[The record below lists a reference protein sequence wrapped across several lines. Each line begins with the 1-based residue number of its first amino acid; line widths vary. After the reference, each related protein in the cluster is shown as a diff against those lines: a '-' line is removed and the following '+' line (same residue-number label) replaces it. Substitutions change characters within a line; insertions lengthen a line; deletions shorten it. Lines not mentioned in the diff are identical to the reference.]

1 MLKQFSNSSV
11 ALFDRCPLAFSFQ
24 YLDKI
29 SVVTAPALNRGSN
42 LHQLLERYGTTD
54 AVSQQ
59 NEVIESFLASEV
71 GQEVKHILISGKC
84 LRETR
89 LGCTPDLTPDTFG
102 HGFFRG
108 IIDLC
113 YIGDDDI
120 WTIVDYKSGK
130 YRPDQS
136 FNQLKIYGALL
147 TLHFPT
153 VVSSL
158 NSVGAQSLEEEEE
171 SADPVATQQTG
182 NSAALQPF
190 SVASQQDTVGVPSV
204 LRLKYKF
211 LDAQKELESVVSRE
225 ECLDLLR
232 DKISA
237 AKEILVQV
245 KFPKKTGQHCRWCS
259 YRDFCRLQK

>member
-54 AVSQQ
+54 DAAHNPDNSVAASQQ
-59 NEVIESFLASEV
+59 NDVIESFLASEV
-71 GQEVKHILISGKC
+71 GQEVKHILTSGKC

-89 LGCTPDLTPDTFG
+89 LGCTPDLAPDTFG

-113 YIGDDDI
+113 YIGGDSI

-136 FNQLKIYGALL
+136 FDQLKIYGALL

-153 VVSSL
+153 LVSSL
-158 NSVGAQSLEEEEE
+158 NSALEEEE
-171 SADPVATQQTG
+171 STKP
-182 NSAALQPF
+182 
-190 SVASQQDTVGVPSV
+190 VASQPLEQENAETQQDSVEVPNV

-245 KFPKKTGQHCRWCS
+245 KFPKKIGQHCRWCS

>member
-42 LHQLLERYGTTD
+42 LHQLLERYGTTSD
-54 AVSQQ
+54 AAHNPDNSMAASQQ
-59 NEVIESFLASEV
+59 SDVIESFLASEV
-71 GQEVKHILISGKC
+71 GQEVKCVLTSGKC

-113 YIGDDDI
+113 YIGNDGI
-120 WTIVDYKSGK
+120 WTIIDYKSGK

-136 FNQLKIYGALL
+136 FDQLKIYGALL

-153 VVSSL
+153 LVSSL
-158 NSVGAQSLEEEEE
+158 NSAATQLLEEEEG
-171 SADPVATQQTG
+171 ADPVA
-182 NSAALQPF
+182 SQPLEQD
-190 SVASQQDTVGVPSV
+190 SVDVPSV

-211 LDAQKELESVVSRE
+211 LDAQKELGSVVSRE